1 MGEREA
7 KTGPQ
12 KPDIVLQLTKDDL
25 QEGMKLTYLFDAKY
39 RLEKDG
45 VNDVPPD
52 DAINQMHRYRDA
64 IYYNS
69 RHHDEKIKKEV
80 IGGYI
85 LFPGQMDNAS
95 RFRKSIDVVNIGA
108 FPMRPGDN
116 QHELL
121 TDFIEEL
128 LNKHA
133 VEIVEQVIPQKGTTL
148 EVKNRVLIG
157 VVKPDNPQYPNFIN
171 GTATLYYTGKHV
183 SKDIPLNGI
192 DYFAPYLTKEGGYKD
207 LYVVKNVRTGQKEEG
222 ETDDN
227 LRIILELEYSHSLF
241 DSYHKDSNISKIQ
254 PFDYT
259 TLEEIYLS

>member
-1 MGEREA
+1 V
-7 KTGPQ
+7 PQ

-39 RLEKDG
+39 RLEKTADG
-45 VNDVPPD
+45 DVPPD

-69 RHHDEKIKKEV
+69 RHQDEKIKKEV

-95 RFRKSIDVVNIGA
+95 RFRKSIDEVNIGA

-121 TDFIEEL
+121 ADFIEEL

-157 VVKPDNPQYPNFIN
+157 VVKPDNQQYPNFIN

-207 LYVVKNVRTGQKEEG
+207 LYVVKNVRRGQKEEG

-227 LRIILELEYSHSLF
+227 IRIILELEYSHSLF

>member
-1 MGEREA
+1 MRIRITFCVTESIWGISKIRGDFRCKDVQTTLSRKCSVSLFYNTDDFPKCMAGGFMKA
-7 KTGPQ
+7 K
-12 KPDIVLQLTKDDL
+12 DIR
-25 QEGMKLTYLFDAKY
+25 G
-39 RLEKDG
+39 
-45 VNDVPPD
+45 
-52 DAINQMHRYRDA
+52 
-64 IYYNS
+64 
-69 RHHDEKIKKEV
+69 
-80 IGGYI
+80 
-85 LFPGQMDNAS
+85 
-95 RFRKSIDVVNIGA
+95 KSIDEVNIGA

-121 TDFIEEL
+121 ADFIEEL

-171 GTATLYYTGKHV
+171 GTATRYYTGKHV

-222 ETDDN
+222 ETADN